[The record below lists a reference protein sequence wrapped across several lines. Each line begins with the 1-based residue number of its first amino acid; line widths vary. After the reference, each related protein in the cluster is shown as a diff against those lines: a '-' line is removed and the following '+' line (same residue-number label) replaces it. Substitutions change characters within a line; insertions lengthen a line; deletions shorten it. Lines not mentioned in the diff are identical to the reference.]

1 MLDFL
6 VRHKKTV
13 IASGVLALVLII
25 AISVYFIIDGMAK
38 TAKVSIIVAPSIAK
52 VKIGDNNYEAY
63 SEIRLRPGD
72 YAVEISAEGFKTK
85 TGELKAA
92 ENETTD
98 IRVYLEPEEGNENY
112 YAENP
117 MEATILGDLKAAETM
132 KKIEELAEKNPILNS
147 LPIEIDYYTK
157 DYAKRVRYTIIY
169 ALNDDNTGF
178 TIIIMDYTGGNY
190 EDALEKL
197 TARGFEPKD
206 YTIKYENLTSESEWG
221 YAN

>member
-6 VRHKKTV
+6 VRHKKAV
-13 IASGVLALVLII
+13 IASGVLALILII
-25 AISVYFIIDGMAK
+25 AISVYFIIDDMAK

-72 YAVEISAEGFKTK
+72 YVVEISAEGFKAK

-132 KKIEELAEKNPILNS
+132 KQIEKLAGENPILNS

-157 DYAKRVRYTIIY
+157 DYAKRVKYTITY
-169 ALNDDNTGF
+169 ALNDDNTSF

-190 EDALEKL
+190 EDALSKIK
-197 TARGFEPKD
+197 ARGFEPKNYMIEYKD
-206 YTIKYENLTSESEWG
+206 LSSGSEWG
-221 YAN
+221 YAG